1 MLTEAQVQEIRS
13 WFPIFRHKT
22 YLNSCSQ
29 GALSQQVEAAIAG
42 HLRSWHEAGSPWD
55 IWIQKYEETRAAFAR
70 FIGATADEVA
80 VVASASAGINSVASA
95 LEFVRRPKI
104 VMGEFEFPTMG
115 HAWLAQRP
123 RGAQIQF
130 IAAQDDRLDAEA
142 YARAVDDRTALV
154 PLTHICFKNGFRS
167 DVAGITR
174 VAHAKGALVF
184 LDDYQDCGTRPVDVK
199 ALELDFYVAGTL
211 KYLLACSGVAFLY
224 VRKSLIPS
232 LVPTISGWF
241 AQTEP
246 FAFDVKHLIP
256 APNARRFEA
265 GTPSIPSLYAASAGI
280 ALLQEAGLDN
290 VAAHVRELTQALVQ
304 GAREMG
310 IHLKT
315 PADSVGPLVV
325 LQSSDVEKVIGRL
338 AEQNIVA
345 SGRLDGLR
353 ISFHVYNTFDD
364 VERVLA
370 AMKNCA
376 DLMVREGQPVQV
388 TP

>member
-1 MLTEAQVQEIRS
+1 
-13 WFPIFRHKT
+13 
-22 YLNSCSQ
+22 
-29 GALSQQVEAAIAG
+29 
-42 HLRSWHEAGSPWD
+42 
-55 IWIQKYEETRAAFAR
+55 
-70 FIGATADEVA
+70 
-80 VVASASAGINSVASA
+80 
-95 LEFVRRPKI
+95 
-104 VMGEFEFPTMG
+104 MGEFEFPTMG